1 MEEKKTIFDYLA
13 QVMCIFGFSILFIAV
28 IIRFFGGDMGEK
40 GEIFFLQGNESLPV
54 HIIFQFFLLS
64 IVIEAICYL
73 IMTDWIIKRV
83 NVVMRTVITIFA
95 VLIVSS
101 LFVILFRWFP
111 INDWQYW
118 RIFIFCFILCSVVSV
133 MITMINDRL
142 ENKKLEQGLE
152 KLQRKWEKEDER

>member
-1 MEEKKTIFDYLA
+1 
-13 QVMCIFGFSILFIAV
+13 
-28 IIRFFGGDMGEK
+28 
-40 GEIFFLQGNESLPV
+40 
-54 HIIFQFFLLS
+54 
-64 IVIEAICYL
+64 
-73 IMTDWIIKRV
+73 
-83 NVVMRTVITIFA
+83 MRTVITIFA

-152 KLQRKWEKEDER
+152 KLQRKWEEEDES